1 MGILECILKPKT
13 SKVPFQA
20 KASCSLGGGSAC
32 TSDIFTVPSGK
43 LAVVEYASVIASLP
57 VDNGVRA
64 SVRTTLNSVEVDHQ
78 LYGSEVSPVPVIGGR
93 RGMSAGQVVR
103 LYADPETTIRMTGG
117 TLGSNTGGIEVS
129 VNFTISGHLVDM
141 P

>member
-1 MGILECILKPKT
+1 MKPRT
-13 SKVPFQA
+13 SIEPFQA
-20 KASCSLGGGSAC
+20 KASCNLGGGLGC

-64 SVRTTLNSVEVDHQ
+64 SVRTTLNSVEVNHQ

-93 RGMSAGQVVR
+93 RGMAAGQVVR

-117 TLGSNTGGIEVS
+117 TLGSSTTGIDVR
-129 VNFTISGHLVDM
+129 V
-141 P
+141 